1 MEFGIAF
8 KGDIGIER
16 TIAIARQC
24 EAAGFDYVWFF
35 DSHIL
40 WSDCYTK
47 IAVCMA
53 HTERVRF
60 GPLVT
65 NPKVRDWSV
74 AGSLFATLSD
84 IGRGRFDIAVGRG
97 DSSVRVMGKSPAT
110 LAYTAEFC
118 DAMRKMV
125 AGDTVQYADCPEPVY
140 MDWVAGHPMP
150 VWFAAYGPKALKTAG
165 EVGDGLIIQLA
176 DVGLCEW
183 FGGQAKAA
191 GEAAGRDMAGY
202 RVLSAAPVWVG
213 DKEAGVAQTKWFP
226 ALVGNH
232 VADIVEKYGAGTD
245 LVPDSLTAYIE
256 ARRGAGAGG
265 EGYNYRQHADKVSD
279 NTYYITPEITDSF
292 CILGEPDEHVAK
304 LKALEAGRCHPVH
317 HLPHQRRGGAHRRR
331 LRRPRDPQLPLRGGY
346 SPAAP
351 SARCS
356 LRVRASHGEIMTR
369 AACAVHRTM
378 VWVIRRGVCWLRA

>member
-8 KGDIGIER
+8 KGDMGIER

-47 IAVCMA
+47 MAVCMA

-65 NPKVRDWSV
+65 NPRVRDWSV
-74 AGSLFATLSD
+74 AASLFATLSD

-110 LAYTAEFC
+110 LAHTAEFC
-118 DAMRKMV
+118 AAMKAMV

-140 MDWVAGHPMP
+140 MEWVAGHPMP
-150 VWFAAYGPKALKTAG
+150 VWFAAYGPKALRTAG

-176 DVGLCEW
+176 RRGPLRMVRRPSQDGRRGRGPRHGRLPGAVGRPRLGRRQ
-183 FGGQAKAA
+183 GGRRRPDQVVPR
-191 GEAAGRDMAGY
+191 AGRQPRG
-202 RVLSAAPVWVG
+202 RHRREVRRRHRPGAA
-213 DKEAGVAQTKWFP
+213 
-226 ALVGNH
+226 
-232 VADIVEKYGAGTD
+232 
-245 LVPDSLTAYIE
+245 DSLTAYIE

-279 NTYYITPEITDSF
+279 NTYYITPEIADSF

-304 LKALEAGRCHPVH
+304 LKALQAAGVTQFTIY
-317 HLPHQRRGGAHRRR
+317 LTNGAEERIVADYGDH
-331 LRRPRDPQLPLRGGY
+331 
-346 SPAAP
+346 
-351 SARCS
+351 
-356 LRVRASHGEIMTR
+356 
-369 AACAVHRTM
+369 
-378 VWVIRRGVCWLRA
+378 VIPNFR

>member
-84 IGRGRFDIAVGRG
+84 IGRGALRHRRRSRRQLRAGHG
-97 DSSVRVMGKSPAT
+97 Q
-110 LAYTAEFC
+110 
-118 DAMRKMV
+118 V
-125 AGDTVQYADCPEPVY
+125 AGDARLYRRVLRRDAQDGGGRYRAVRGLPGARLHGLGGRPSH
-140 MDWVAGHPMP
+140 AGL
-150 VWFAAYGPKALKTAG
+150 VRGLWAEGAQDRGRG
-165 EVGDGLIIQLA
+165 RRRLIIQLA

-191 GEAAGRDMAGY
+191 GEAAGRDVGGY

-232 VADIVEKYGAGTD
+232 VADIVEKYGVVTD

-304 LKALEAGRCHPVH
+304 LKALEAAGVTQFTIY
-317 HLPHQRRGGAHRRR
+317 LTNGAEERIVADYGDHVI
-331 LRRPRDPQLPLRGGY
+331 
-346 SPAAP
+346 P
-351 SARCS
+351 SFR
-356 LRVRASHGEIMTR
+356 
-369 AACAVHRTM
+369 
-378 VWVIRRGVCWLRA
+378 

>member
-8 KGDIGIER
+8 KGDIGVER
-16 TIAIARQC
+16 TVAIARQC
-24 EAAGFDYVWFF
+24 EVAGFDYVWFF

-47 IAVCMA
+47 MAVCMA
-53 HTERVRF
+53 NTERVRY

-74 AGSLFATLSD
+74 AASLFATLSD

-97 DSSVRVMGKSPAT
+97 DSSMRVMGKSPAN

-140 MDWVAGHPMP
+140 MEWVAGHPMP

-191 GEAAGRDMAGY
+191 GEAAGRDMGGY

-213 DKEAGVAQTKWFP
+213 DKETGVAQTKWFP

-232 VADIVEKYGAGTD
+232 VADIVEKYGAVTD

-304 LKALEAGRCHPVH
+304 LKALQAAGVTQFTIYLTNGAEERIVADYGDHVI
-317 HLPHQRRGGAHRRR
+317 PHFR
-331 LRRPRDPQLPLRGGY
+331 
-346 SPAAP
+346 
-351 SARCS
+351 
-356 LRVRASHGEIMTR
+356 
-369 AACAVHRTM
+369 
-378 VWVIRRGVCWLRA
+378 